1 MLAAFKSR
9 LEALKRETFALYLA
23 ARHPG
28 TPWYAKAFV
37 AVVVAYAVSPI
48 DLIPDFIP
56 VLGFL
61 DDLVLLPVGIWIA
74 IRMIPPAV
82 LDECRARAGES
93 MGQGQASGRAAAVV
107 VVAIWLVLAAVA
119 VLWGWEAFGT
129 PGP

>member
-1 MLAAFKSR
+1 MRQAFKAR
-9 LEALKRETFALYLA
+9 LEALKRETYALYLA

-61 DDLVLLPVGIWIA
+61 DDLVLVPAGIWIA
-74 IRMIPPAV
+74 IRMIPPPV
-82 LDECRARAGES
+82 LQECRARAGES
-93 MGQGQASGRAAAVV
+93 MGQGKPSGRAAAVA
-107 VVAIWLVLAAVA
+107 VVAIWVALAALA
-119 VLWGWEAFGT
+119 VLWGWEEFG
-129 PGP
+129 PRDR